1 MEKMTRDENK
11 LFNNVKRN
19 ELGYYELADSCRKV
33 MNDFYENEYYQ
44 QDMALYHKTEYT
56 EDEIIYRN
64 NLYKE
69 KECMFDKVGGGTR
82 CPIGCWMR

>member
-1 MEKMTRDENK
+1 MQRNKNK
-11 LFNNVKRN
+11 LFRSVKQN
-19 ELGYYELADSCRKV
+19 ELGYYQLVDSCRKV

-44 QDMALYHKTEYT
+44 QNMALYHKTEYT

-69 KECMFDKVGGGTR
+69 KECMFDKMGGAD
-82 CPIGCWMR
+82 CPKT